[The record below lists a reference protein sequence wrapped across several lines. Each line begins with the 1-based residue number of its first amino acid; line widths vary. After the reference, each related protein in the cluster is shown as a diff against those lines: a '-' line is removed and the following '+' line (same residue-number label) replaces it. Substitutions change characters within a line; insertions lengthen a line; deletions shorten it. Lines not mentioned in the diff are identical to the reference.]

1 MKTFIGKLKVP
12 IVKSLFLLTIGMI
25 SVQAQVIK
33 DGHCWNERI
42 GWIDMSGV
50 DVDPSTHIFSG
61 SATFVDGNY
70 NGNGFENG
78 EIGFTPQAGTNLQI
92 NVAQNKDANGNY
104 AITGQAFS
112 EQIGWVVADHSANAP
127 AIVKSNGELG
137 GNFWSDEFGWIQCDT
152 SDIGSTNGTTN
163 AQIWSLADVVV
174 SDTNIT
180 VDENEG
186 TKTFNIHLASQ
197 PATTVVID
205 IALSG
210 TTEASINSSQLIFNA
225 TNWNQ
230 NQTVTV
236 TGIDDNNKYADDSA
250 IITIKVN
257 DASSDDPYDIVV
269 DKNITVTL
277 HNDDVLKPTAA
288 PDLISDT
295 GSSTSDNLTM
305 INTPK
310 FTVKCTDINNSITLY
325 VDGTA
330 TATTHTCVGT
340 GDENL
345 TADVLSDGVHDI
357 SYTQSIA
364 NVGESAQSD
373 ALAMTVDTLVPS
385 SAITSP
391 VDGFNEKNNTPI
403 ISGTKEQNSS
413 IVVKDENN
421 NTLCTVAANSSSTW
435 SCTVTSSLADG
446 AIVLNAVGT
455 DVAGNSATSLNIT
468 VNIDTTKPTT
478 PTAPTAASHTNST
491 TPKVTGSCIAGN
503 TVTLYDNG
511 VAITPTVPCDANGTF
526 SFTPNPALVE
536 GEHTLTNTETDIAG
550 NESSQSTATT
560 VNIDTTPPVTV
571 TTPPSV
577 ATGTN
582 TNDTNDTTPTITG
595 TCTAGNTVTAYD
607 NGVAITPTV
616 TCDANGTFSLAPVA
630 PGLSEGEHNL
640 TTTETDVAGNESSQ
654 STATTVNVDTTKPTT
669 PTINEPIG
677 LSISGTGEV
686 GATVTATTPSGAT
699 CTAVVKDD
707 GTYMCTLSPVP
718 VDGESISLVQT
729 DISGNTSSTNTPT
742 STIDAIVPT
751 TPGIPTVA
759 GAPFTLDNTPTI
771 SGSCTDGDVIV
782 AYVDGNAIEPSTI
795 CVNGGF
801 DITPTTPLADGEHT
815 IHTVATDPSGNHS
828 DAGESLTLTV
838 GAIDSDN
845 DGLPDIIDP
854 NPNNSDSD
862 NDGIPDG
869 ADADIIGPDTDGDGI
884 NDRSDA
890 DVDGDGI
897 IDAGKQD
904 SDGDGI
910 ADAFDTLDNTNLW
923 YEIKVDENNGDRTV
937 KHKDLES
944 SIAIGSTFTPN
955 IMTKNDEILVS
966 INQEDV
972 DPSNID
978 DTTTGETCKN
988 VTYKAYANIYKD
1000 GKVSTGYTRVSVQ
1013 CMELTKADP
1022 TATSG
1027 FKFAPGTKA
1036 RLREPSSKEKEQYGN
1051 VNIVIV
1057 DDIVLEEN
1065 DLTIGEI

>member
-25 SVQAQVIK
+25 STQAQVVK
-33 DGHCWNERI
+33 PGHCWNERI

-50 DVDPSTHIFSG
+50 DVNPSTHTFSG

-70 NGNGFENG
+70 NGNGFVNG
-78 EIGFTPQAGTNLQI
+78 EIGFTPQAETNLKLDFS
-92 NVAQNKDANGNY
+92 QNKDINGNY
-104 AITGQAFS
+104 AIIGQAFS
-112 EQIGWVVADHSANAP
+112 EQIGWVVANHSANAP

-137 GNFWSDEFGWIQCDT
+137 GNFWSDEFGWIQCDI
-152 SDIGSTNGTTN
+152 SDIGSTNGMTN

-180 VDENEG
+180 VDENAG

-205 IALSG
+205 VILSG
-210 TTEASINSSQLIFNA
+210 VAEVSINPSQLIFNA
-225 TNWNQ
+225 ANWNQ

-236 TGIDDNNKYADDSA
+236 TGIDDTNNYSDDSA
-250 IITIKVN
+250 IITIQVN
-257 DASSDDPYDIVV
+257 DASSDDPYDIVL

-277 HNDDVLKPTAA
+277 HNDDVLKPTVA
-288 PDLISDT
+288 PDLNTDT
-295 GSSTSDNLTM
+295 GSSTSDNITKS
-305 INTPK
+305 NTPA
-310 FTVKCTDINNSITLY
+310 FTVKCTGINNTVKLY

-330 TATTHTCVGT
+330 TTATHTCVGS

-345 TADVLSDGVHDI
+345 TADVLLDGVHNI
-357 SYTQSIA
+357 SYTESIV
-364 NVGESAQSD
+364 NVGESSQSD
-373 ALAMTVDTLVPS
+373 VLAITVDTLVPS

-391 VDGFNEKNNTPI
+391 ADGFSEKDNTPI

-413 IVVKDENN
+413 IVIKDSNS

-435 SCTVTSSLADG
+435 SCTATTPLADG
-446 AIVLNAVGT
+446 AVVLNAVST
-455 DVAGNSATSLNIT
+455 DVAGNSATSSSIT
-468 VNIDTTKPTT
+468 MNVDTVSPTT
-478 PTAPTAASHTNST
+478 PTTPPTAPSNTNST
-491 TPKVTGSCIAGN
+491 TPTITGSCTAGN
-503 TVTLYDNG
+503 TVTMYDNG

-526 SFTPNPALVE
+526 SFTPNPAL
-536 GEHTLTNTETDIAG
+536 
-550 NESSQSTATT
+550 
-560 VNIDTTPPVTV
+560 
-571 TTPPSV
+571 
-577 ATGTN
+577 
-582 TNDTNDTTPTITG
+582 
-595 TCTAGNTVTAYD
+595 
-607 NGVAITPTV
+607 
-616 TCDANGTFSLAPVA
+616 
-630 PGLSEGEHNL
+630 SEGEHNL
-640 TTTETDVAGNESSQ
+640 TNTETDVAGNESNQ
-654 STATTVNVDTTKPTT
+654 STAITVNVDISVPTT

-677 LSISGTGEV
+677 LSVSGTGEA
-686 GATVTATTPSGAT
+686 GATITATTPSGAT
-699 CTAVVKDD
+699 CTAVVNDD
-707 GTYMCTLSPVP
+707 GTYMCTLLPAP
-718 VDGESISLVQT
+718 LDGESISLDQT

-742 STIDAIVPT
+742 STIDAIVPS
-751 TPGIPTVA
+751 TPSVPTVA

-771 SGSCTDGDVIV
+771 SGSCTNGDVIV
-782 AYVDGNAIEPSTI
+782 AYVDGNAIEPSAV
-795 CVNGGF
+795 CQNGSF
-801 DITPTTPLADGEHT
+801 NITPTTPLADGEHT

-828 DAGESLTLTV
+828 DEGESLTLTV
-838 GAIDSDN
+838 GAVDSDN

-854 NPNNSDSD
+854 NPNNTDSD

-869 ADADIIGPDTDGDGI
+869 ADADIFGPDTDGDGI

-910 ADAFDTLDNTNLW
+910 ADAFDTLDNTKLW
-923 YEIKVDENNGDRTV
+923 YEIKVDQDNLEHIV

-944 SIAIGSTFTPN
+944 SIAIGSTFTSN
-955 IMTKNDEILVS
+955 ITTKNDEILVS

-972 DPSNID
+972 NPSNIE
-978 DTTTGETCKN
+978 DTTTQGTCSN

-1000 GKVSTGYTRVSVQ
+1000 GKVSTGYIRISAECT
-1013 CMELTKADP
+1013 ELIKADP

-1065 DLTIGEI
+1065 ELTIGEI